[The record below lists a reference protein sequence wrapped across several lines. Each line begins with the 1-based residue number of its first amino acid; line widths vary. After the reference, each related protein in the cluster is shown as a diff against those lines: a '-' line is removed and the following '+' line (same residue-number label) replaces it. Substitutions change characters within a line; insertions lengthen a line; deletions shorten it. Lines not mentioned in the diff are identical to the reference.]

1 MLSTIDAEVF
11 ERYAE
16 EAAYLWSIR
25 DAAVRDAVHDLGSLC
40 DLDGRIEAHL
50 DGLAVGGD
58 AGWEVCEAAIEDG
71 GAGGCFA
78 AMALAVAQ
86 QNPKRIA
93 RVLDIGGGA
102 PGLARGIVSA
112 LGWAPLDRVQAILPA
127 LLYRRCSPALH
138 YLGIAG
144 GALSRVDVGAALGYA
159 LFSDDLRLRAR
170 ALRAA
175 GELGR
180 ADLMPEVKGAIGAED
195 EDCRFAAAWSAALL
209 GEPAAIPVLRRVA
222 EAGGAR
228 AAEAA
233 DMAMRRAEPAAGVP
247 WVLALARSP
256 KHARAALAAA
266 AALGDTAVV
275 PWLLECLTVPEKA
288 RAAGAVL
295 SRITGVNL
303 AAEKLK
309 APPPAGFRAGPSDDP
324 ADEDVEMDPD
334 MGLPWPQPEAV
345 AGWWKKRSAELRAGT
360 RYLAGKPMSAAW
372 LLRVLREGRQP
383 ARAAA
388 ALELRMHHGGRGLF
402 EVRAPGQRQRRAL
415 G

>member
-16 EAAYLWSIR
+16 EAAYLWSVR
-25 DAAVRDAVHDLGSLC
+25 DGAVHDAVHDLGSLC
-40 DLDGRIEAHL
+40 ELDGRIEAHL
-50 DGLAVGGD
+50 DGLAVAGD
-58 AGWEVCEAAIEDG
+58 AGWEVCEAAIEDN

-78 AMALAVAQ
+78 AMVLAVGQ
-86 QNPKRIA
+86 QDLRRIA
-93 RVLDIGGGA
+93 RVLDAGGGE
-102 PGLARGIVSA
+102 PRLARGIVSA
-112 LGWAPLDRVQAILPA
+112 LGWAPLARVQAILPA
-127 LLYRRCSPALH
+127 LLFRRCSPALH

-144 GALSRVDVGAALGYA
+144 GALARVDVGVALGYGV
-159 LFSDDLRLRAR
+159 LSDDLRLRAR

-180 ADLMPEVKGAIGAED
+180 ADLMPEIKDAMSAPD

-209 GEPAAIPVLRRVA
+209 AEPAATPVLRRFA
-222 EAGGAR
+222 EEGSVH
-228 AAEAA
+228 AAPAA
-233 DMAMRRAEPAAGVP
+233 DMAMRRTEPAMGAP

-256 KHARAALAAA
+256 KLARAALAGA

-275 PWLLECLTVPEKA
+275 PWLLEHLTVPETA

-295 SRITGVNL
+295 SRITGVDL
-303 AAEKLK
+303 AASMLK
-309 APPPAGFRAGPSDDP
+309 TAQPAGFRAGPSDDP
-324 ADEDVEMDPD
+324 EDEDVAMDPD
-334 MGLPWPQPEAV
+334 MGLPWPDAEAV
-345 AGWWKKRSAELRAGT
+345 RGWWKKKSAELRPGT

-372 LLRVLREGRQP
+372 LHRVLREGSQP